1 MNNLKKRS
9 KAYWVKWKSL
19 GEEYYYTF
27 NTRAEVDC
35 FTEGLFMDNSVTD
48 ITTSLQIQ

>member
-1 MNNLKKRS
+1 MRS
-9 KAYWVKWKSL
+9 LRKATKAYWVKWKSL
-19 GEEYYYTF
+19 GDEYYYTF

-35 FTEGLFMDNSVTD
+35 FTEGLFSDRTVTD